1 MDRAMRNYL
10 VRRHVLGPVLSVSTA
25 LAAIAGLA
33 CPPLRRY
40 LKQPVFIVGCSRSG
54 TTLFAEIFG
63 DRPDTCNVMDAS
75 QVWDLRYYKKSADD
89 HRDENDATRWE
100 NARIRASLGI
110 RVLAS
115 GKGRLINKNNQNS
128 LRLRYLKRI
137 FPDAFVIHVV
147 RDSRPVVLS
156 NISRL
161 EKDAYRRHYPFGR
174 FPKPVAWRSY
184 MDKPLVE
191 QFAHQW
197 NDITTE
203 VRRDGPELFGPDRY
217 IEVKF
222 EEFCSDPA
230 ACLQQLD
237 RFCNLPEGARDPA
250 ALSAIGTGDSDA
262 WIDKMP
268 ATDILRINEI
278 TAAQMAVFGYSTGTV
293 P

>member
-63 DRPDTCNVMDAS
+63 ARSDVCNVMDAS
-75 QVWDLRYYKKSADD
+75 QVWDLSYYDKNADD
-89 HRDENDATRWE
+89 HRDENDATLWE
-100 NARIRASLGI
+100 SARIRASLGL

-128 LRLRYLKRI
+128 LRLRYLKRM
-137 FPDAFVIHVV
+137 FPDAYVIHVV

-203 VRRDGPELFGPDRY
+203 VRKDGPQLFGPDRY

-222 EEFCSDPA
+222 EEFCANPA
-230 ACLQQLD
+230 ACLRQLD
-237 RFCNLPEGARDPA
+237 RFCNLPEGTRDPA
-250 ALSAIGTGDSDA
+250 ALAAIGTGDSDA
-262 WIDKMP
+262 WTSRLVASDICRID
-268 ATDILRINEI
+268 EI
-278 TAAQMAVFGYSTGTV
+278 TGNQMAAFGYATGM
-293 P
+293 PR